1 MKIGLTGGGTGGHSY
16 PLIAIAEQLTSVID
30 EEKLQNVRL
39 YYFSDK
45 PFTEEV
51 MKKHNITF
59 ISVSTGKMRVYA
71 SIKNIFDS
79 IKTLFGIFSTF
90 WKVFRVYP
98 DVIVSKGGYVSFPVL
113 VAAWIL
119 GIPTIVHES
128 DTVPGR
134 VNVWVAKKAQRVAIN
149 FPEAADYF
157 PKEKVAL
164 TGQPIRRS
172 ISFPVQQAV
181 AREYFGL
188 SPLVPT
194 IGVWGGSQ
202 GAHAINTLL
211 IELLPELLPDFQV
224 IHQTGDLSYQQT
236 TRDAEILLA
245 DNQYKG
251 RYVPFANLDDE
262 HLKMFAGAVDIII
275 SRSGSSIFEIAA
287 WGKPSIL
294 IPYPIA
300 HGDHQKKNAYY
311 FARAGAATVLE
322 EKNLTASILKN
333 EIETLFS
340 NKELSAQ
347 MSKKVHALYNPD
359 AGRVIANEAIALAR
373 AHS

>member
-16 PLIAIAEQLTSVID
+16 PLIAIIEQLSTIIE
-30 EEKLQNVRL
+30 EEKLEQVHL

-45 PFTEEV
+45 PFTDDV
-51 MKKHNITF
+51 MNKHAITF
-59 ISVSTGKMRVYA
+59 VAVSTGKMRVYA
-71 SIKNIFDS
+71 SIKNILD
-79 IKTLFGIFSTF
+79 ILKTFFGIFSVL

-134 VNVWVAKKAQRVAIN
+134 VNIWAGKKAARIAVN
-149 FPEAADYF
+149 FPEAVDYF
-157 PKEKVAL
+157 PKEKVSL
-164 TGQPIRRS
+164 TGHPIRRS
-172 ISFPVQQAV
+172 ITTPIQTGG
-181 AREYFGL
+181 REYFGL
-188 SPLVPT
+188 SSLIPT

-202 GAHAINTLL
+202 GAQTINTLL
-211 IELLPELLPDFQV
+211 VELLPELLSEFQV
-224 IHQTGDLSYQQT
+224 IHQTGDVTFEQT
-236 TRDAEILLA
+236 TRDAQILLA
-245 DNQYKG
+245 DNQYKK
-251 RYVPFANLDDE
+251 RYVPLANLNDE
-262 HLKMFAGAVDIII
+262 QLKFFAGAVDIII

-333 EIETLFS
+333 EIQTLFS

-347 MSKKVHALYNPD
+347 MSKKVHTLYSPN
-359 AGRVIANEAIALAR
+359 AGKIIATEAISLALQ
-373 AHS
+373 HQ

>member
-16 PLIAIAEQLTSVID
+16 PLIAIAEQLTSIID

-45 PFTEEV
+45 PFAEEV
-51 MKKHNITF
+51 MKKHTITF
-59 ISVSTGKMRVYA
+59 IPVSTGKMRVYA
-71 SIKNIFDS
+71 SAKNIFDGV
-79 IKTLFGIFSTF
+79 KTFFGIFSTF

-134 VNVWVAKKAQRVAIN
+134 VNVWAAKKAVRVAIN

-157 PKEKVAL
+157 PKEKVSL

-172 ISFPVQQAV
+172 ITFPVQSGG
-181 AREYFGL
+181 REYFGL
-188 SPLVPT
+188 SQLVPT

-202 GAHAINTLL
+202 GAQTINTLL
-211 IELLPELLPDFQV
+211 VELLPELLPEYQV
-224 IHQTGDLSYQQT
+224 IHQTGDATFEQT
-236 TRDAEILLA
+236 TRDANILLEE
-245 DNQYKG
+245 NEYKG
-251 RYVPFANLDDE
+251 RYVPLANLNDE
-262 HLKMFAGAVDIII
+262 QLKFFAGAVDIII
-275 SRSGSSIFEIAA
+275 SRSGSSVFEIAA

-347 MSKKVHALYNPD
+347 MSKKVHELYSPD
-359 AGRVIANEAIALAR
+359 AGKVIATEAISLALRHA
-373 AHS
+373 